1 LNCSKIVS
9 DELLKLKKMVSSYN
23 LQPIQ
28 FNNQGLEKK
37 TLLPLLKG
45 KNDLKNK
52 DI

>member
-28 FNNQGLEKK
+28 FNNNALKKK